1 MFYLYF
7 FKMRRSRFFGEFVLK
22 TFLDGLNKQNI
33 NGLIFWEIQN
43 LITISEFC
51 CHANSFKYH
60 CDYNLIPRLSIHSN
74 SIISLMVSLKL
85 GYFSHKQNS
94 SRSTFTPVSHTFDKK
109 NAGWT
114 SFFLVRKR
122 FLLTWLAPFRL
133 LNLIYIWTLCN
144 NKKLKYDLVPV

>member
-1 MFYLYF
+1 MSGIIVSQPVSLNVKPGYEYVYARSYQHQTEKRMFYLYF
-7 FKMRRSRFFGEFVLK
+7 FKMRRSRFFEEFVLK

-51 CHANSFKYH
+51 CHAKSFKYH
-60 CDYNLIPRLSIHSN
+60 CDYNLISLIIDFGIVFEGNSN
-74 SIISLMVSLKL
+74 SISSLMVSLKL

-109 NAGWT
+109 NA
-114 SFFLVRKR
+114 
-122 FLLTWLAPFRL
+122 
-133 LNLIYIWTLCN
+133 
-144 NKKLKYDLVPV
+144 D